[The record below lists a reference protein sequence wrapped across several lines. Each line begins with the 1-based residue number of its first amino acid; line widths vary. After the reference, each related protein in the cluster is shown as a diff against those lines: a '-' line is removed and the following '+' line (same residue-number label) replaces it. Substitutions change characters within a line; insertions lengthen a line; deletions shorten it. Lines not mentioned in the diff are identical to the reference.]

1 MYKIFTVFLISVTL
15 SLSAVSASENVL
27 ATQKKLNALGFNA
40 GTADGIWGS
49 STKNALIEYLRTKG
63 LKFDGV
69 LDANEFKMLDFNVTN
84 ALFQDLSGWDGDYPF
99 VLSRFNPSESQRALG
114 SGILIIKNG
123 VISVSQKNRLLDTS
137 STNYYDTLKG
147 QIDKKGNASISF
159 DVNALHGK
167 GSPRK
172 VLFTGNINN
181 LEIKGK
187 FDDFFQL
194 FITLSD
200 DTSVMSIDSLTMVA
214 SKNSGYGSHSNF
226 FGQKKK
232 NFQLITN
239 PDKARRGEKYQRFE
253 VSDGDCFFND
263 DWNDCENDRE
273 RVEFTATPMQKPT
286 GNQCFAFSIMLD
298 DSFQSVS
305 PTNTSLGQIHQKGGP
320 KGFMEGMKSNPPL
333 IQFDVRHDYYEMN
346 WHVLSGSVNNVNDK
360 SVFYKLLSI
369 GDMKGKWTD
378 ISFCLDFANSKISAW
393 VNGNKKVDIDKAP
406 INAKFIP
413 TAIYFKHGV
422 YRSFISKYKA
432 SQGTDVMPTQ
442 IVFYDEVRRGSS
454 INEVD
459 FNINPSLEIID

>member
-1 MYKIFTVFLISVTL
+1 MYKIFVAFLLFITL
-15 SLSAVSASENVL
+15 SLSSVSASESVL
-27 ATQKKLNALGFNA
+27 ATQNKLNALGFDA

-49 STKNALIEYLRTKG
+49 TTKNALIKYLSTKG

-69 LDANEFKMLDFNVTN
+69 LDSNEFKMLDLNFTN
-84 ALFQDLSGWDGDYPF
+84 ALSQYLTDWDGDYPF
-99 VLSRFNPSESQRALG
+99 VLSRFNPSESRRALG
-114 SGILIIKNG
+114 SGILVINYG
-123 VISVSQKNRLLDTS
+123 AISVSQKNRLLDTS
-137 STNYYDTLKG
+137 STNYYDSLKG
-147 QIDKKGNASISF
+147 QIDKKGNVSLSF
-159 DVNALHGK
+159 DVNALNGK

-172 VLFTGNINN
+172 VVFSGNINN

-200 DTSVMSIDSLTMVA
+200 DTSVMSSDGLSMTA

-253 VSDGDCFFND
+253 VTDGDCFSTD
-263 DWNDCENDRE
+263 GWNDCETDRE
-273 RVEFTATPMQKPT
+273 RVEYTATPMQKPT

-320 KGFMEGMKSNPPL
+320 TGSKEGMKSNPPL

-360 SVFYKLLSI
+360 SVFYKLISI

-378 ISFCLDFANSKISAW
+378 ISFCLDFSNSKISAW

-459 FNINPSLEIID
+459 FNINQSLEIVD

>member
-1 MYKIFTVFLISVTL
+1 MYKRFAAFLLSVTL
-15 SLSAVSASENVL
+15 SLNAVSASENVL

-49 STKNALIEYLRTKG
+49 ATKNALIKYLSTKG

-69 LDANEFKMLDFNVTN
+69 LDANEFKMLDLNFTST
-84 ALFQDLSGWDGDYPF
+84 LSQDLSGWDGDYPF
-99 VLSRFNPSESQRALG
+99 VLSRFNPSESLRALG
-114 SGILIIKNG
+114 SGILVINNG
-123 VISVSQKNRLLDTS
+123 AISVSQKNRLLDTS
-137 STNYYDTLKG
+137 SINYYDTLKG

-167 GSPRK
+167 GTPRK

-187 FDDFFQL
+187 FDDYFQL

-200 DTSVMSIDSLTMVA
+200 DTSSMSSDGLTMTA

-253 VSDGDCFFND
+253 VTDGDCFAD
-263 DWNDCENDRE
+263 DGWNDCKIDRE
-273 RVEFTATPMQKPT
+273 RVEFIATPMQKPI

-305 PTNTSLGQIHQKGGP
+305 PTNTSLGQIHQIGGP
-320 KGFMEGMKSNPPL
+320 KGTMEGMKSNPPL

-346 WHVLSGSVNNVNDK
+346 WHVLSGSVKNVNDK
-360 SVFYKLLSI
+360 SVFYKLISI
-369 GDMKGKWTD
+369 DDMKGKWTD

-393 VNGNKKVDIDKAP
+393 VNGNKKVDIDKSP
-406 INAKFIP
+406 INAKFVP

-459 FNINPSLEIID
+459 FNINPSLKIVD